1 MNFIFPQNYDFKYK
15 LFGIIDYVSAII
27 NLIWGGIIYILIN
40 IFFKSIQIKIFIFI
54 IFVLPFLII
63 SIVGING
70 ENILSVCIYIIKFLI
85 NLKLMIFHKK

>member
-40 IFFKSIQIKIFIFI
+40 IFLKVFK
-54 IFVLPFLII
+54 
-63 SIVGING
+63 
-70 ENILSVCIYIIKFLI
+70 
-85 NLKLMIFHKK
+85 

>member
-85 NLKLMIFHKK
+85 KPKLMIFNKK